1 MAVGLFTRVK
11 AKNAKKSA
19 KGRGPKK
26 QDLSLLTAKGC
37 KLCPIATKCAKM
49 KPRGHRRPLAY
60 IVVDKPSKEDVR
72 RGKVLSGPSG
82 REFLKHVPMDYR
94 AYTRLGVAVRND
106 KIADKVS
113 PQVSACCKSHLIK
126 DIEAC
131 KPKIVIASSYDAL
144 SALLPSPPGS
154 GQQAWRGNP
163 IRARIGNHECWII
176 PVMSHSLLTSLGK
189 KRYLDCPADDWVKT
203 TRWDIHNGFKIA
215 KRDVPP
221 NPENLDHLY
230 DGLELITGSA
240 GDLQKV
246 KDFLL
251 WAEDQPKLAVDI
263 EGNELRVYG
272 KKAKML
278 SIAIGDDTRVMSIA
292 LDHPGA
298 KWTAADRAEL
308 HDLLTTFLQSN
319 TTKIAH
325 NLSFEMEWF
334 ASLHGQSSIRMS
346 DWDCTMAQAYIID
359 CRSTLKGLNALCMMY
374 FGFALKDQSP
384 IQVEH
389 LEDEPLI
396 EVLKYNGLDT
406 KYTYKLDAYQMARIH
421 KLKLMMGYRM
431 QVKRCVTIAMS
442 QIKGVPVDQ
451 EIVIEQRAIL
461 KKKIGKLKKKIIKDS
476 DVKLYEKT
484 FGRFNPGSDQQ
495 CVKLL
500 RDILKRPEGK
510 RGKKYSSDEKTLK
523 LVAEH
528 VPVAEKILEF
538 RKATKLCS
546 TYYDNFLATNP
557 EGQVWPDGKFHTS
570 FNVVRTATGRLSSSK
585 PNLQNVPVRGYGKGT
600 RRVVAVRS
608 GWVLAAFDY
617 GQIEARIAG
626 VMSKDKRYIKALWDR
641 YDIHM
646 GWAKKIAR
654 AYPKVLRRF
663 DADSKKGKIK
673 AFRGA
678 VKNEMVFPAIYGSV
692 MESLADNLG
701 VPVHIMGPLFE
712 EFWDE
717 FAGIKRWQ
725 GRQIKF
731 YEKHRYVKCLTGR
744 RRYGPMNTNMIL
756 NSPVQGTA
764 SDIVIDGMD
773 RLSERSYL
781 ECDPNLQPAL
791 NIHDDLTFILPKN
804 RLDYYLETIALE
816 MINVPFKWITVPL
829 VVEAKIGPNWADM
842 EEVAEFS
849 SDTL

>member
-1 MAVGLFTRVK
+1 MAELGLFTRVK

-19 KGRGPKK
+19 KGRGTKK
-26 QDLSLLTAKGC
+26 QDLSLLTSKGC
-37 KLCPIATKCAKM
+37 KLCPIAKNCAKLE
-49 KPRGHRRPLAY
+49 PRGKKKCLAY
-60 IVVDKPSKEDVR
+60 VVVDKPSHEDVQ
-72 RGKVLSGPSG
+72 RGKIMSGPSG
-82 REFLKHVPMDYR
+82 REFLRYIPPKYR
-94 AYTRLGVAVRND
+94 QHTRLGMAVRND
-106 KIADKVS
+106 KVKEKVS

-126 DIEAC
+126 DIERC
-131 KPKIVIASSYDAL
+131 KPRVVIASSYDAL
-144 SALLPSPPGS
+144 SALIPSPGS
-154 GQQAWRGNP
+154 GQHAWRGNP
-163 IRARIGNHECWII
+163 IRARVGSHECWII
-176 PVMSHSLLTSLGK
+176 PVMSHTLLRSLGK
-189 KRYLDCPADDWVKT
+189 KRYMECPADDWIKT
-203 TRWDIHNGFKIA
+203 TRWDIKNGYKIA
-215 KRDVPP
+215 VKNIPP
-221 NPENLDHLY
+221 NPENMDNLY
-230 DGLELITGSA
+230 DGLELIHGSA

-246 KDFLL
+246 KDFLV
-251 WAEDQPKLAVDI
+251 WAEDQPKLAVDV
-263 EGNELRVYG
+263 EANTLRVYA
-272 KKAKML
+272 KKAKLL
-278 SIAIGDDTRVMSIA
+278 SIAIGDDERVMSIA
-292 LDHPGA
+292 LDHPEA
-298 KWTAADRAEL
+298 KWTASERAEL
-308 HDLLTTFLQSN
+308 HDMLTIFLQSN
-319 TTKIAH
+319 TTKVAH

-334 ASLHGQSSIRMS
+334 ASLHGQSAIRMS

-359 CRSTLKGLNALCMMY
+359 CRSTLKGLNELCLMY

-389 LEDEPLI
+389 LEDEPLV

-421 KLKLMMGYRM
+421 KMKLMMGYRT
-431 QVKRCVTIAMS
+431 QVKRCATIAMS

-451 EIVIEQRAIL
+451 DIVIEQRDIL
-461 KKKIGKLKKKIIKDS
+461 KKKIRKIKRKISKDS
-476 DVKLYEKT
+476 DIKLYEKKY
-484 FGRFNPGSDQQ
+484 GLFNPGSDQQ

-500 RDILKRPEGK
+500 RDVLKRPEGK
-510 RGKKYSSDEKTLK
+510 RGKKYSSDEKVMK
-523 LVAEH
+523 LVAEE

-557 EGQVWPDGKFHTS
+557 EGNIWPDGKFHTS
-570 FNVVRTATGRLSSSK
+570 FNVVKTATGRLSSSG

-600 RRVVAVRS
+600 RRVVSVPP
-608 GWVLAAFDY
+608 GMVLAAFDY

-654 AYPKVLRRF
+654 AYPKVLKRF
-663 DADSKKGKIK
+663 EGETKQRLK

-678 VKNEMVFPAIYGSV
+678 VKNEMVFPAIYGSI

-712 EFWDE
+712 EFWEE

-725 GRQIKF
+725 KRQLKF
-731 YEKHRYVKCLTGR
+731 YEKNRYVKCLTGR
-744 RRYGPMNTNMIL
+744 RRYGPLNTNMIL

-773 RLSERSYL
+773 RLSKRSYL
-781 ECDPNLQPAL
+781 ECDPHLQPAL

-829 VVEAKIGPNWADM
+829 VVEAKVGPNWADM

-849 SDTL
+849 SDKL